1 MTANELATYVY
12 ILSDYGEHGAEHVR
26 ATCDRSKVV
35 ELFSTVVFP
44 EACPAKPVE
53 LNEEAWNAYLQR
65 RSKARIENIAELT
78 RVLDSTQG
86 EIAEFGHDLS
96 KSWGGIQLHIVKLW

>member
-12 ILSDYGEHGAEHVR
+12 ILSNYGEHGAEQVR

-35 ELFSTVVFP
+35 ELFCTVVFP
-44 EACPAKPVE
+44 EAGPERTPQWT
-53 LNEEAWNAYLQR
+53 EEAWNAYLEQ
-65 RSKARIENIAELT
+65 RSKARDENIAELT

-86 EIAEFGHDLS
+86 EIAEYGHNLS
-96 KSWGGIQLHIVKLW
+96 KSWGSIQLHIVKLW

>member
-12 ILSDYGEHGAEHVR
+12 ILSNYSEHGAEQVR

-35 ELFSTVVFP
+35 ELFRTVFP
-44 EACPAKPVE
+44 EAYPPKPTE

-86 EIAEFGHDLS
+86 EIAEYGHNLS
-96 KSWGGIQLHIVKLW
+96 KSWGGFQLHIVKLW